1 MRNSFRANPARRDLK
16 AASALIFR
24 VRQATQS
31 RFEERGMIAMVRKLF
46 SAAAIA
52 AVAASLAGC
61 MTGGPGGGPLAAAPT
76 GVEGEWLSTDGVA
89 VSRFS
94 GGVFQTTALD
104 TGNKLADGS
113 YQMVDNRNV
122 AITVKS
128 LIRQTTSSVNCALV
142 ASNQLNCTSSTG
154 QQFVL
159 TRRPA
164 VG

>member
-1 MRNSFRANPARRDLK
+1 M
-16 AASALIFR
+16 
-24 VRQATQS
+24 T
-31 RFEERGMIAMVRKLF
+31 IARKLF
-46 SAAAIA
+46 SAAALA
-52 AVAASLAGC
+52 AMSAGLVGC
-61 MTGGPGGGPLAAAPT
+61 MTGGGPGGCPLAAAS

-113 YQMVDNRNV
+113 YQMVDDRTV
-122 AITVKS
+122 AISVKS
-128 LIRQTTSSVNCALV
+128 LIRQTTSSVNCAL
-142 ASNQLNCTSSTG
+142 AAPTQLNCTSSTG

-159 TRRPA
+159 TRRPN

>member
-1 MRNSFRANPARRDLK
+1 
-16 AASALIFR
+16 
-24 VRQATQS
+24 
-31 RFEERGMIAMVRKLF
+31 MVRILF
-46 SAAAIA
+46 SAG
-52 AVAASLAGC
+52 SLAALAFVLSGC
-61 MTGGPGGGPLAAAPT
+61 MTGGPVGGPLAAAPT